1 MPLLERSDHEGAL
14 VLTLNRPEKRNA
26 INAALWEELHEA
38 LVAAREQHARCV
50 VLAGAGKAFSAG
62 GDVSEADGADD
73 ALYERIYGLT
83 HRAIEA
89 LYMLPCPT
97 IAMIH
102 GATIG
107 AGLELALACD
117 FRIAGESS
125 FFDIGFT
132 RFAAPPEAI
141 SAAMLPRLLGLEQ
154 AKRWV
159 FTGERWTGEQ
169 AMAKGLVGTL
179 FSDEELREETMAFAS
194 KLASGPTVAYGMGK
208 KLMNQSY
215 ERSVEDT
222 ITATLHDGLA
232 SMKTRDAAE
241 AIQAMIERRE
251 PNFSGS

>member
-26 INAALWEELHEA
+26 INADLWEELHEA

-50 VLAGAGKAFSAG
+50 
-62 GDVSEADGADD
+62 
-73 ALYERIYGLT
+73 
-83 HRAIEA
+83 
-89 LYMLPCPT
+89 
-97 IAMIH
+97 
-102 GATIG
+102 
-107 AGLELALACD
+107 GLELALACD
-117 FRIAGESS
+117 FRFAGESS

-241 AIQAMIERRE
+241 AIQAMVERRE